1 MTLKTKLTERAI
13 RLLDCAIT
21 KLEDWRDEL
30 RWSLPREPMSE
41 GQKRMLSCLVWW
53 LDSNPYTYLFD
64 NDKLP
69 SR

>member
-1 MTLKTKLTERAI
+1 MTLKTKL
-13 RLLDCAIT
+13 
-21 KLEDWRDEL
+21 KDWRDEL

-41 GQKRMLSCLVWW
+41 GQKRMLSCLVWG